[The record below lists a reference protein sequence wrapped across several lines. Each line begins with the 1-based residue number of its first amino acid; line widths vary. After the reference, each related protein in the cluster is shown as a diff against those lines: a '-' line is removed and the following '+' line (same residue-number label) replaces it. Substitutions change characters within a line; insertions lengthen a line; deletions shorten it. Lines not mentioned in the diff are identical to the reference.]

1 MQCIFRFI
9 IFSSLL
15 ILCIPETEAFLSD
28 NNVSER
34 WSSVISSGSL
44 KSVSDFIKISS
55 DSSWPHM
62 PSIKKMM
69 SVHRDIASDTTTTRI
84 QLAEHFLASVTAFAD
99 AVASDLK
106 VQSLSAPSVCNS
118 LSEIVR
124 RSGGISNLAI
134 SDSPDRLVLANL
146 VSSVIERPYQSE
158 FHQRVLELLHIPP
171 VDPQVLHGIAIEE
184 GEAPPDISGLLPAAA
199 LWKMLIPT
207 DKGNRDLFKPR
218 DIVFGGPTRALVTEG
233 HSASLVWRLISTR
246 KIHGKILPALI
257 NFTAKGGD
265 VNAITKMT
273 NAEFV
278 SFFGSDEINL
288 FRFDELGETS
298 VTVGEIRVLLK
309 DFEKGWKSS
318 IFYQLVVH
326 NEVPLRQE

>member
-1 MQCIFRFI
+1 MQAVCRVIFL
-9 IFSSLL
+9 SVLL
-15 ILCIPETEAFLSD
+15 VLCILEAGASLPD
-28 NNVSER
+28 KEVSER
-34 WSSVISSGSL
+34 WSTVISSGSL
-44 KSVSDFIKISS
+44 ESISDFIKVSS
-55 DSSWPHM
+55 DSPWPHM
-62 PSIKKMM
+62 PSLRRMRAAQ
-69 SVHRDIASDTTTTRI
+69 SNLASDTATNRI
-84 QLAEHFLASVTAFAD
+84 QLAGHFLASVTAFAT
-99 AVASDLK
+99 AVEKDL
-106 VQSLSAPSVCNS
+106 SGFSISAPSACGD
-118 LSEIVR
+118 LSAIVR

-134 SDSPDRLVLANL
+134 SDSLDRMVLANL
-146 VSSVIERPYQSE
+146 ISSVIERPHQSG

-171 VDPQVLHGIAIEE
+171 VNPQVIHSIAIEE
-184 GEAPPDISGLLPAAA
+184 GEAPSDIAGLSTAAA

-207 DKGNRDLFKPR
+207 DKGNRDLFQPR
-218 DIVFGGPTRALVTEG
+218 DIVYGGPTRALVTEG

-257 NFTAKGGD
+257 KFTAKGGD